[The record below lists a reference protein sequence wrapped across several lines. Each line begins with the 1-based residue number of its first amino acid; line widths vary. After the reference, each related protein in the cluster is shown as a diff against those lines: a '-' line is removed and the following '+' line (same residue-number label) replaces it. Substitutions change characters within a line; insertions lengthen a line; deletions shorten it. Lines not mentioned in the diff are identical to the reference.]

1 MKEVENE
8 VDLVELQKEIDKR
21 KVEDEKKKKSCYRA
35 FDMVNSNLGSGISTK
50 EGVALGQSTES
61 YNLAYGAQENYPQAF
76 NYQDYEGEFYTP
88 MGLTVKIIP
97 GSSAK
102 DFKKWTK
109 DAKAFNE
116 KVEKYIVIGEGKY
129 ATHARIIYEDQ
140 SEFDMEKGSDDVS
153 GIYGASIIEEKEIK
167 KIKVTFHKKDETRYI
182 TYTTDMYSYSYSKEG
197 NDITTKEV
205 EELLEIS
212 R

>member
-1 MKEVENE
+1 MDNKVTMNKSIMKRLIIIIVFC
-8 VDLVELQKEIDKR
+8 VCMMFAAI
-21 KVEDEKKKKSCYRA
+21 A
-35 FDMVNSNLGSGISTK
+35 MFIGGSKQQDSTK
-50 EGVALGQSTES
+50 KAKRLEIPNPLTEVKSLSEMNKYLG
-61 YNLAYGAQENYPQAF
+61 
-76 NYQDYEGEFYTP
+76 YT
-88 MGLTVKIIP
+88 IP
-97 GSSAK
+97 VMNK
-102 DFKKWTK
+102 
-109 DAKAFNE
+109 

-167 KIKVTFHKKDETRYI
+167 KVKVTFHKKDETRYV

>member
-1 MKEVENE
+1 MDNKVTMNKSIMKRLIIIIVFC
-8 VDLVELQKEIDKR
+8 VCMMFAAIAMFIGGGKQQD
-21 KVEDEKKKKSCYRA
+21 
-35 FDMVNSNLGSGISTK
+35 STK
-50 EGVALGQSTES
+50 KAKRLEIPNPLTEVKSLSEMNKYLG
-61 YNLAYGAQENYPQAF
+61 
-76 NYQDYEGEFYTP
+76 YT
-88 MGLTVKIIP
+88 IP
-97 GSSAK
+97 VMNK
-102 DFKKWTK
+102 
-109 DAKAFNE
+109 